1 MKNSSADV
9 SSYIKSYP
17 KETQKILNEMRKFI
31 SSLLPDFA
39 EETMNYGIPTFK
51 LEGNLVH
58 YAAYKHH
65 IGFYPGAAG
74 IAYFEKDF
82 VNYKSSKGAVQ
93 FPIDEE
99 MPWDLI
105 KRIVEYRI
113 QQNLEKADLK
123 KKPKSTSKTCK
134 NGHPF
139 TKTSDCPVCPICAKE
154 SKVKT
159 GFMST
164 LSAPAQRTLEN
175 AGIKTIKQLTKYSEA
190 DILTLHGMGKSSIP
204 KLKTALTEAGLDFKK
219 K

>member
-1 MKNSSADV
+1 MKNAPADV
-9 SSYIKSYP
+9 SSYIKTFP

-31 SSLLPDFA
+31 STLLPDTA

-58 YAAYKHH
+58 FAGYKHH

-74 IAYFEKDF
+74 IANFEKDF
-82 VNYKSSKGAVQ
+82 AHLKTSKGTVQ
-93 FPIDEE
+93 FPINEE

-113 QQNLEKADLK
+113 QQNLEKAALK
-123 KKPKSTSKTCK
+123 KKPKTCK

-139 TKTSDCPVCPICAKE
+139 TKTSDCPVCPICANE

-164 LSAPAQRTLEN
+164 LSAPAQRALEN
-175 AGIKTIKQLTKYSEA
+175 AGIKTIKQLAKYSEA
-190 DILTLHGMGKSSIP
+190 DILSLHGLGKSSIP
-204 KLKTALTEAGLDFKK
+204 KLKIALTEAGLDFKK

>member
-17 KETQKILNEMRKFI
+17 KETQKILNEIRKFI
-31 SSLLPDFA
+31 SSMLPDAA

-74 IAYFEKDF
+74 IAHFEKDF

-99 MPWDLI
+99 MPWNLI
-105 KRIVEYRI
+105 KKIVAYRI
-113 QQNLEKADLK
+113 QQNLEKAELK
-123 KKPKSTSKTCK
+123 KNPKSTNKTCK

-154 SKVKT
+154 SKPT
-159 GFMST
+159 SGFMST
-164 LSAPAQRTLEN
+164 LAAPARRALEN
-175 AGIKTIKQLTKYSEA
+175 AGIKTIKQLAKYSEA

-204 KLKTALTEAGLDFKK
+204 KLKDALTEVGLQFKNK
-219 K
+219 

>member
-17 KETQKILNEMRKFI
+17 KETQKILNEIRKFI
-31 SSLLPDFA
+31 SSMLPSVA

-74 IAYFEKDF
+74 IAHFEKDF

-105 KRIVEYRI
+105 KKIVAYRI

-139 TKTSDCPVCPICAKE
+139 AKTSDCPVCPICAKE
-154 SKVKT
+154 SKPAS

-164 LSAPAQRTLEN
+164 LAAPARRALEN
-175 AGIKTIKQLTKYSEA
+175 AGIKTIKQLAKYSET
-190 DILTLHGMGKSSIP
+190 DILTLHGMEKSSIP
-204 KLKTALTEAGLDFKK
+204 KLKDALTEVGLQFKNK
-219 K
+219 

>member
-17 KETQKILNEMRKFI
+17 KETQKILNEIRKFI
-31 SSLLPDFA
+31 SSMLPDAA

-74 IAYFEKDF
+74 IAHFEKDF

-99 MPWDLI
+99 MPWNLI
-105 KRIVEYRI
+105 KKIVAYRI
-113 QQNLEKADLK
+113 QQNLEKAELK
-123 KKPKSTSKTCK
+123 KKPKSTNKTCK

-154 SKVKT
+154 SKPT
-159 GFMST
+159 SGFMST
-164 LSAPAQRTLEN
+164 LAAPARRALEN
-175 AGIKTIKQLTKYSEA
+175 AGIKTIKQLAKYSEA

-204 KLKTALTEAGLDFKK
+204 KLKDALTEVGLQFKNK
-219 K
+219 

>member
-1 MKNSSADV
+1 
-9 SSYIKSYP
+9 
-17 KETQKILNEMRKFI
+17 
-31 SSLLPDFA
+31 
-39 EETMNYGIPTFK
+39 MNYGIPTFK

-65 IGFYPGAAG
+65 IGFYPDAAG
-74 IAYFEKDF
+74 IAHFEKDF

-123 KKPKSTSKTCK
+123 KKPKSTNKTCK

-139 TKTSDCPVCPICAKE
+139 TKTSECPVCPICAKE
-154 SKVKT
+154 SKPKS

-164 LSAPAQRTLEN
+164 LAAPARRALEN
-175 AGIKTIKQLTKYSEA
+175 AGIKTIKQLAKYSET

-204 KLKTALTEAGLDFKK
+204 KLKDALTEAGLQFKNK
-219 K
+219 

>member
-31 SSLLPDFA
+31 SSILPDTA

-58 YAAYKHH
+58 FAGYKHH

-74 IAYFEKDF
+74 IAHFEKDF
-82 VNYKSSKGAVQ
+82 KHYKSSKGAVQ
-93 FPIDEE
+93 FPINEE
-99 MPWDLI
+99 MPWNLI

-113 QQNLEKADLK
+113 QQNLEKAALK
-123 KKPKSTSKTCK
+123 KKPKTCK

-164 LSAPAQRTLEN
+164 LSAPAQRALEN
-175 AGIKTIKQLTKYSEA
+175 AGIKTIKQLAKYSEA
-190 DILTLHGMGKSSIP
+190 DILSLHGLGKSSIP
-204 KLKTALTEAGLDFKK
+204 KLKTALTEVGLDFKK